1 MTHVKQKVST
11 CYFMECPCHS
21 VDNVANYAAESF
33 QKHCGFDVE
42 DFCVDVFYKYS
53 GVQSQLIE
61 QIRKGLYVDDLI
73 IGADNITSA
82 FQIYSRAKQI
92 MREGGLNLRKWNTNS
107 PELLQKIR
115 QMEIPHD
122 DDPSSAT
129 EPMSEEQQTYAQF
142 HTGLLN
148 PTESQSHH
156 KLLGVLWD
164 SQSDEL
170 LVDLSE
176 LSSYANSLLK
186 DQC

>member
-1 MTHVKQKVST
+1 
-11 CYFMECPCHS
+11 
-21 VDNVANYAAESF
+21 
-33 QKHCGFDVE
+33 
-42 DFCVDVFYKYS
+42 
-53 GVQSQLIE
+53 
-61 QIRKGLYVDDLI
+61 
-73 IGADNITSA
+73 
-82 FQIYSRAKQI
+82 

-115 QMEIPHD
+115 QVEIPHD

-176 LSSYANSLLK
+176 LSSYANSLPMTKRSVLK
-186 DQC
+186 VSAKIFDPLGLLSPFIVKLKLLFRELCSDSIN